1 MNKNKDRIRAD
12 KEVIR
17 QLHISI
23 ATADKEFED
32 RKIQVRKSSI
42 LLQNFSI
49 RVDIHLSYDES
60 LDTVFTHL
68 TTRSRN

>member
-32 RKIQVRKSSI
+32 RKIQVRKSFVFYKH
-42 LLQNFSI
+42 NFSK
-49 RVDIHLSYDES
+49 LSICHKLSEIYRLLIFD
-60 LDTVFTHL
+60 H
-68 TTRSRN
+68 

>member
-1 MNKNKDRIRAD
+1 MNKNKNRIRAD

-42 LLQNFSI
+42 LPQNFSI
-49 RVDIHLSYDES
+49 RE
-60 LDTVFTHL
+60 DTHFQL
-68 TTRSRN
+68 